1 MRLPLTKEYFKQL
14 KKLPVKDWHTITKFH
29 RIILNYLK
37 MDKLEKQNRQ
47 SNSRWVV
54 SYLDCEM
61 KAKEIY
67 IGQPIKVGKHIWNV
81 IVINGNKA
89 LIKSPL
95 GKAKWVGLNRIS
107 NSK

>member
-1 MRLPLTKEYFKQL
+1 
-14 KKLPVKDWHTITKFH
+14 
-29 RIILNYLK
+29 
-37 MDKLEKQNRQ
+37 
-47 SNSRWVV
+47 
-54 SYLDCEM
+54 M